1 MRIRYF
7 EARKSRIELIPMI
20 DVMFFLLVFFM
31 ILTLRMIPDQGI
43 KLALPQSTTAKVL
56 PKPKVLI
63 SLARTGVIHVAG
75 MTMSAAAL
83 EQMLQARASEHPQ
96 VTIAAAKG
104 VPFQDFIGVM
114 DACRKAGVANIGIA
128 TRPSA

>member
-7 EARKSRIELIPMI
+7 ETKRGRIELIPMI

-31 ILTLRMIPDQGI
+31 ILTLHMIPDQGL
-43 KLALPQSTTAKVL
+43 KMALPQSTTAKVL

-63 SLARTGVIHVAG
+63 NLSRTGVIHVGDAVV
-75 MTMSAAAL
+75 SEAAL
-83 EQMLQARASEHPQ
+83 EHLLVARGPVHPQ

-104 VPFQDFIGVM
+104 VPFQDFIQVM
-114 DACRKAGVANIGIA
+114 DACRKAGVENIGIA